1 MKLFNSQGF
10 AKVPLRLILIVPFV
24 VQISICV
31 GLVGYLSFKNGQ
43 KAVNE
48 LADQLMNKT
57 NSLVN
62 QHLDTYLAIPH
73 QINQMNADAV
83 ETGLLDLQ
91 DFERAG
97 KYLWKQMQ
105 LYKNLGYNSYI
116 LATGQGAG
124 SGNYPGSQSTTIDLY
139 PVAINGVSKVYSY
152 ATDAQGN
159 RTKLLNTFDY
169 NSFTQ
174 PWYINT
180 LKAGK
185 PNWSGVNAW
194 DGDVGYIAA
203 SYSHP
208 IYDKNGKLLA
218 IVGVDLLLSN
228 ISDFLRQIH
237 VSQNSSVFIIERNGL
252 LVANSSNQKPYVIV
266 NRKTKRLAATDSRDP
281 LIQATA
287 KYLQQKLGDLQQI
300 QDQQQLTFDL
310 KGDRQFVKVTP
321 WRDQFGLDW
330 LVVVTVPEADFMGQ
344 INANTR
350 TTIALCLLTLVVAS
364 IVGIYTSR
372 WITQPIL
379 QLSQASQAIADGKL
393 DRPVEVKGIDEL
405 EILAQSFN
413 HMARQLQESFTALET
428 ANQQLEK
435 TNAELEQRVEV
446 RTAELQATIAELHY
460 TQAQMVQSEKMS
472 ALGQMVAGVAH
483 EINNPVNF
491 IHGNVTYVEE
501 YTQDLLR
508 LVQLYQKYLPEPPLQ
523 IQEELVAIDFDFL
536 EQDLTKILQS
546 MQMGT
551 NRIREIVLSLRNFSR
566 LDEAE
571 VKQVDIHEGIDS
583 TLVILNNRLK
593 AKPDRPEIQVL
604 KEYGKLPLVEC
615 YAGQLNQVF
624 MNILSNAI
632 DALEERERNHT
643 LEEIQAQPSAICIS
657 TAAQDRTV
665 TISIKDNGGGITE
678 AVRSKLFDPF
688 FTTKPV
694 GKGTGLGLAISY
706 QIVTEKHGGKLS
718 CYSQP
723 GQGAEFL
730 IELPI
735 LQLSA
740 HSQVCTNLV

>member
-1 MKLFNSQGF
+1 MNLSSSRGF
-10 AKVPLRLILIVPFV
+10 LKVPLRLILIVPFV
-24 VQISICV
+24 VQISTSV

-48 LADQLMNKT
+48 LADQVMNKT

-62 QHLDTYLAIPH
+62 QHLNSYLAIPH

-83 ETGLLDLQ
+83 NTGLLDLQ

-97 KYLWKQMQ
+97 KYFWKQMQ
-105 LYKNLGYNSYI
+105 LYKNLGYNGYA

-124 SGNYPGSQSTTIDLY
+124 SGNYPGSQASTIDLF
-139 PVAINGVSKVYSY
+139 PRAVNGISKVYSY

-159 RTKLLNTFDY
+159 RTKLLSTYDYNTFA
-169 NSFTQ
+169 Q
-174 PWYINT
+174 PWYVNT
-180 LKAGK
+180 VKAGK
-185 PNWSGVNAW
+185 PIWSGVNTW
-194 DGDVGYIAA
+194 DGEVGYIAA
-203 SYSHP
+203 SAGYP
-208 IYDKNGKLLA
+208 IYDKNGKLVA
-218 IVGVDLLLSN
+218 VFDIDLLLSN
-228 ISDFLRQIH
+228 ISDFLRQIQIN
-237 VSQNSSVFIIERNGL
+237 QNDNVFIIERNGL

-266 NRKTKRLAATDSRDP
+266 NGQTKRLAATDSRDP

-287 KYLQQKLGDLQQI
+287 KYLKQQLGNLQQI
-300 QDQQQLTFDL
+300 QQQQELTFDF

-330 LVVVTVPEADFMGQ
+330 LVVVTIPETDFMEQ

-364 IVGIYTSR
+364 IVGIYTSG

-379 QLSQASQAIADGKL
+379 HLSQASQEIANGKL
-393 DRPVEVKGIDEL
+393 NRLVEVKGISEL

-413 HMARQLQESFTALET
+413 HMCRQLQESFTALET
-428 ANQQLEK
+428 ANRQLEK
-435 TNAELEQRVEV
+435 TNAELEQRVEL
-446 RTAELQATIAELHY
+446 RTAQLQATIAELHY

-472 ALGQMVAGVAH
+472 ALGQMVAGIAH

-491 IHGNVTYVEE
+491 IHGNITYVEE
-501 YTQDLLR
+501 YTQDLLH
-508 LVQLYQKYLPEPPLQ
+508 LVQLYQKYLPEPPLE

-551 NRIREIVLSLRNFSR
+551 NRICEIVLSLRNFSR

-571 VKQVDIHEGIDS
+571 IKQVDIHEGIDS

-593 AKPDRPEIQVL
+593 AKPDRPEIQVI

-624 MNILSNAI
+624 MNILNNAI
-632 DALEERERNHT
+632 DALEERDRNHT
-643 LEEIQAQPSAICIS
+643 LEEIQAQASTICIS

-665 TISIKDNGGGITE
+665 TISIKDNGPGITE

-706 QIVTEKHGGKLS
+706 HIVTEKHGGKLS

-735 LQLSA
+735 LQVSA
-740 HSQVCTNLV
+740 YS